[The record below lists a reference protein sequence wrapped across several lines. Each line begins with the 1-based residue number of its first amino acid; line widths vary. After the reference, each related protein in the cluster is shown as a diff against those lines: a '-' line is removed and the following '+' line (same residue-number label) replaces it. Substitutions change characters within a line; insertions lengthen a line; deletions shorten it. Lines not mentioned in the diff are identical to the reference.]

1 MNRTLFHRGKTVA
14 LSLLACALV
23 APVVYAWGPA
33 DAPHAATAAA
43 VAPAKTP
50 PKPLLWKVSD
60 KDNSL
65 YLLGSFHLLKADDY
79 PLSSDIDQA
88 FADAQKVVFE
98 VPPAELTDPT
108 LALKMQQMAGYADGR
123 TLSQVLPTDVR
134 QRMGQVLGTEH
145 MAQMD
150 AMEPWF
156 INLGLLIGISQQ
168 LGFQADQGLD
178 LHLARQAEAA
188 KKPVSGLETADQ
200 QLQVL
205 DGSPMEEQIAGLRDF
220 FNKPGEVPKLLHE
233 THTAWRNADVARLE
247 EMVIDQVRKDTPVT
261 YRIVNVERN
270 DAWVPQLQQM
280 LDGSKQGNVLV
291 VVGAMHLLGQDGVV
305 EKLRAKGYQVERI
318 CSACAKQR

>member
-1 MNRTLFHRGKTVA
+1 MSSKLLRRGKATA

-23 APVVYAWGPA
+23 APAVYAWAP
-33 DAPHAATAAA
+33 DAPRAAA
-43 VAPAKTP
+43 APVAVPAKAP

-65 YLLGSFHLLKADDY
+65 YLLGSFHLLKSDDY
-79 PLSSDIDQA
+79 PLSSDIDQV
-88 FADAQKVVFE
+88 FNDAQKVVFE
-98 VPPAELTDPT
+98 VPPAELTDPA
-108 LALKMQQMAGYADGR
+108 LGLKMQQMAGFSDGR

-134 QRMGQVLGTEH
+134 DRMSQVLGAEH
-145 MAQMD
+145 LAQMD

-168 LGFQADQGLD
+168 LGYQPDQGLD

-188 KKPVSGLETADQ
+188 KKPVSGLETANQ
-200 QLQVL
+200 QLEVL

-220 FNKPGEVPKLLHE
+220 FSKPGEVPKLLQE
-233 THTAWRNADVARLE
+233 THAAWRNGDVERLNAL
-247 EMVIDQVRKDTPVT
+247 VIDQVRKETPVT
-261 YRIVNVERN
+261 YRIVNIQRN

-291 VVGAMHLLGQDGVV
+291 VVGAMHLLGEDGVV

-318 CSACAKQR
+318 CSACGKQK